1 MFLLLARDKLIK
13 SIEFLTN
20 VYERNQTSQQ
30 TWPIFDAFI
39 CTLTK
44 WLRIFFIAYAIGIV
58 AVLYGPFIVSLTTY
72 FMRYDQRLFLFPL
85 MLPGTSLEINVHY
98 ELNIIVQLFFGQ
110 ISGSIFLLWD
120 ALLVIQF
127 LHVIL
132 MANLVCNKIR
142 TIEEL
147 IVAEEPSLP
156 SDIAAD
162 LKVVIELQIEYS
174 DYVRII
180 QDLYKYPMAIIF
192 AVALQSIG
200 SKILLILK
208 MKVTDG

>member
-1 MFLLLARDKLIK
+1 MFLLFARDKLIK

-156 SDIAAD
+156 SDIAAG

-180 QDLYKYPMAIIF
+180 QDLYKYPLAIIF

>member
-85 MLPGTSLEINVHY
+85 MLPGTSLEIDVHY

-156 SDIAAD
+156 SDIAAG

-180 QDLYKYPMAIIF
+180 QDLYKYPLAIIF

>member
-1 MFLLLARDKLIK
+1 MFLLFARDKLIK

>member
-156 SDIAAD
+156 SDIAAG

-180 QDLYKYPMAIIF
+180 QDLYKYPLAIIF

>member
-1 MFLLLARDKLIK
+1 MFLLFARDKLIK

-180 QDLYKYPMAIIF
+180 QDLYKYPLAIIF

>member
-85 MLPGTSLEINVHY
+85 MLPGTSLEIDVHY

-180 QDLYKYPMAIIF
+180 QDLYKYPLAIIF

-208 MKVTDG
+208 MKVIDG

>member
-1 MFLLLARDKLIK
+1 MFLLFARDKLIK

-85 MLPGTSLEINVHY
+85 MLPGTSLEIDVHY

-180 QDLYKYPMAIIF
+180 QDLYKYPLAIIF